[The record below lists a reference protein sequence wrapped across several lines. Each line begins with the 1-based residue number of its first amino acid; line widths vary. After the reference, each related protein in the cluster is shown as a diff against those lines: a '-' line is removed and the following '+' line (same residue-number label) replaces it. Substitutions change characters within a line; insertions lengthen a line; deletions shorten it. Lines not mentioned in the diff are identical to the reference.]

1 MDYTVVV
8 LTHADATFRDSSL
21 SEYIASLP
29 EVKPKDAETPSEGA
43 SSATDSNT
51 ESISMRKFLRD
62 DVGEHVI
69 AVNNKYRCEYE
80 RLKQRDALIDLIDVV
95 QTKNNAKCFKNK
107 YFDKAEKRLKLRRAE
122 EEKARERLLEQEV
135 AESHDA
141 VNKARSLADH
151 FSDAF
156 LRNLQLT
163 RVIKEIEAQ
172 FSDVTKFVERQIKEL
187 KEGIGIFLDLTELAD
202 SPLEDFMKGIV
213 KATVVEA
220 GKQILMKLEEEKIY
234 EVVEEA
240 AKRRQSQQKEE
251 QKQKVK
257 EEAVKWK
264 PMEWYGMRKE
274 KKAAKERHEKLK
286 GEEMEQVRGHQN
298 KMDEIR
304 NNLREIEVEIGKK
317 IKEDKAKVID
327 IIKRNGWDLQEFELA
342 LQYATQAVSLI
353 AESNLKSID
362 AEDLQIKDAED
373 YIHVRNSVES
383 QLNSHLAAMKET
395 LEMMMI
401 FEARIEASN
410 PPYSN
415 TVQRIIIEAINKEA
429 SLVVAE
435 VTDETTQ
442 QELGNMRMEWQKKA
456 LQQAKDDKEINP
468 RGQEVNIEQYERA
481 TNYARLWSLYV
492 AEDNMRK
499 MTSSEIENLR
509 KEIVEEVF
517 TEDLTKAI
525 TQVETNL
532 KFQLEMAKKGKDTLK
547 ILAKIQIEDEKI
559 TVLNQLA
566 RDSLFDAVFFSSIEN
581 EKSISRK
588 EILMNERR
596 AHKLK
601 SLTKVYVVYQ
611 NNRIETKGY
620 ELAQIFT
627 AHAAEF
633 LADRHMKYI
642 RMEEIRKEDETNFKT
657 GMAYVTEELCEE
669 LEKRDQAAVSY
680 FKRFVTPEGKL
691 SPLAKIT
698 RNSIQQ
704 LGRMMMLQP
713 DNSLENRMKL
723 EVLRDDWIRYI
734 EQEKMEHETY
744 LGELIDTLTAC
755 VRDLAPEYA
764 KSMDISQL
772 EQMKANGY
780 KETIRE
786 LTLKVTGQLSDD
798 AKTYFDE
805 EKIGK
810 SIAIYAE
817 LNEEFLRQLAKD
829 VKCFPSE
836 ATVVEERR
844 GEMKISDVGVG
855 DRLLTLSPDGKLI
868 FKDVFML
875 GKSSELRSIHKYHLN
890 HRFS

>member
-1 MDYTVVV
+1 MVV
-8 LTHADATFRDSSL
+8 LTHADASFRDSSL

-135 AESHDA
+135 AESHGA

-163 RVIKEIEAQ
+163 RVKKEIEAQ
-172 FSDVTKFVERQIKEL
+172 FSDMTKFVKRQIKEL

-240 AKRRQSQQKEE
+240 AKKRQSQQKEE

-286 GEEMEQVRGHQN
+286 GEEIEQVRGHQN

-304 NNLREIEVEIGKK
+304 SNLREMEVEIGKK
-317 IKEDKAKVID
+317 IKEDKANVIE

-362 AEDLQIKDAED
+362 AEDFQIKDAED

-410 PPYSN
+410 PPYN
-415 TVQRIIIEAINKEA
+415 NPVQRIIIEAINKEA

-456 LQQAKDDKEINP
+456 LQQAKDEKEINP

-499 MTSSEIENLR
+499 MTSAEIENLR
-509 KEIVEEVF
+509 KEIVEDVF

-588 EILMNERR
+588 EILMNQRR
-596 AHKLK
+596 AHRLK
-601 SLTKVYVVYQ
+601 GLTKAYMIYQ

-620 ELAQIFT
+620 GLAKTFT

-691 SPLAKIT
+691 SPLAKIA

-723 EVLRDDWIRYI
+723 EVLRDDWIRYV

-764 KSMDISQL
+764 KSMNISQL

-786 LTLKVTGQLSDD
+786 LTPKVTGQLSDD

-805 EKIGK
+805 VPCDLCR
-810 SIAIYAE
+810 AE
-817 LNEEFLRQLAKD
+817 RRVPETAGQGCQ
-829 VKCFPSE
+829 VFPSRGDSCGRKQ
-836 ATVVEERR
+836 RR
-844 GEMKISDVGVG
+844 DEDQ
-855 DRLLTLSPDGKLI
+855 
-868 FKDVFML
+868 
-875 GKSSELRSIHKYHLN
+875 
-890 HRFS
+890 

>member
-156 LRNLQLT
+156 LRNLQLN
-163 RVIKEIEAQ
+163 RVKKEIEAQ
-172 FSDVTKFVERQIKEL
+172 FSDMSKFIERQIKEL
-187 KEGIGIFLDLTELAD
+187 KEGIGIFLDLTELPD

-220 GKQILMKLEEEKIY
+220 GKQILMELEEEKIY

-274 KKAAKERHEKLK
+274 KKAARERHEKLK
-286 GEEMEQVRGHQN
+286 GEEIEQVRSHQN

-304 NNLREIEVEIGKK
+304 NNLREMEVEIGKK

-342 LQYATQAVSLI
+342 LHYATQAVSLI

-362 AEDLQIKDAED
+362 AEDLQTKDAED
-373 YIHVRNSVES
+373 YIHTRNSVES

-395 LEMMMI
+395 LKMMMI
-401 FEARIEASN
+401 FEARIEVSN
-410 PPYSN
+410 PSYSN
-415 TVQRIIIEAINKEA
+415 PVQRIIIEAINKEA

-442 QELGNMRMEWQKKA
+442 QELGNMRMERQKKA

-509 KEIVEEVF
+509 R
-517 TEDLTKAI
+517 LWR
-525 TQVETNL
+525 
-532 KFQLEMAKKGKDTLK
+532 MYSLK
-547 ILAKIQIEDEKI
+547 I
-559 TVLNQLA
+559 
-566 RDSLFDAVFFSSIEN
+566 
-581 EKSISRK
+581 
-588 EILMNERR
+588 
-596 AHKLK
+596 
-601 SLTKVYVVYQ
+601 
-611 NNRIETKGY
+611 
-620 ELAQIFT
+620 
-627 AHAAEF
+627 
-633 LADRHMKYI
+633 
-642 RMEEIRKEDETNFKT
+642 
-657 GMAYVTEELCEE
+657 
-669 LEKRDQAAVSY
+669 
-680 FKRFVTPEGKL
+680 
-691 SPLAKIT
+691 
-698 RNSIQQ
+698 
-704 LGRMMMLQP
+704 
-713 DNSLENRMKL
+713 
-723 EVLRDDWIRYI
+723 
-734 EQEKMEHETY
+734 
-744 LGELIDTLTAC
+744 
-755 VRDLAPEYA
+755 
-764 KSMDISQL
+764 
-772 EQMKANGY
+772 
-780 KETIRE
+780 
-786 LTLKVTGQLSDD
+786 
-798 AKTYFDE
+798 
-805 EKIGK
+805 
-810 SIAIYAE
+810 
-817 LNEEFLRQLAKD
+817 
-829 VKCFPSE
+829 
-836 ATVVEERR
+836 
-844 GEMKISDVGVG
+844 
-855 DRLLTLSPDGKLI
+855 
-868 FKDVFML
+868 
-875 GKSSELRSIHKYHLN
+875 
-890 HRFS
+890 

>member
-29 EVKPKDAETPSEGA
+29 EVKPKDAETPSDGA
-43 SSATDSNT
+43 TSTTDSNM

-62 DVGEHVI
+62 DVSEHVI

-141 VNKARSLADH
+141 VYKARSLADH

-163 RVIKEIEAQ
+163 RVKKEIKAQ
-172 FSDVTKFVERQIKEL
+172 FSDMTKYVEKQIKEL
-187 KEGIGIFLDLTELAD
+187 KEGIGVVLDLTELPD
-202 SPLEDFMKGIV
+202 SSLEDFMKGIV

-220 GKQILMKLEEEKIY
+220 GKQMLMELEEQKIY

-240 AKRRQSQQKEE
+240 AKRRQTQQKEE

-274 KKAAKERHEKLK
+274 KKSIKEKHEKLK
-286 GEEMEQVRGHQN
+286 GEEIEQVRVHQN

-304 NNLREIEVEIGKK
+304 NNLREMEVQIGKK
-317 IKEDKAKVID
+317 IKEEKAKVVD
-327 IIKRNGWDLQEFELA
+327 IIKGNGWNLQEFELA

-353 AESNLKSID
+353 ADSNLKGTD
-362 AEDLQIKDAED
+362 AEDLQTKDAED
-373 YIHVRNSVES
+373 YIHVRKSVES
-383 QLNSHLAAMKET
+383 QLHSHLAAMKET

-401 FEARIEASN
+401 YEARIEASN
-410 PPYSN
+410 TSYSN
-415 TVQRIIIEAINKEA
+415 PVQRIIVEAINKEA
-429 SLVVAE
+429 SLVVAQ
-435 VTDETTQ
+435 VADEKTQ

-468 RGQEVNIEQYERA
+468 RGQEINIEQYERA
-481 TNYARLWSLYV
+481 TNYARLWSLYM

-499 MTSSEIENLR
+499 MTSADIENLR
-509 KEIVEEVF
+509 KEIADDVF
-517 TEDLTKAI
+517 TEDLTQAI
-525 TQVETNL
+525 TQVEKNL
-532 KFQLEMAKKGKDTLK
+532 KFQLEMAKKGKDTLQ
-547 ILAKIQIEDEKI
+547 ILAKIQIEDEKMS
-559 TVLNQLA
+559 VLHQLA

-581 EKSISRK
+581 EKSLSRK
-588 EILMNERR
+588 ELLMNERR
-596 AHKLK
+596 AHRLK
-601 SLTKVYVVYQ
+601 DLTKAYMVYQ

-620 ELAQIFT
+620 ELAKIFT
-627 AHAAEF
+627 DHASEF

-642 RMEEIRKEDETNFKT
+642 RMEEIRKEDETNFKD

-669 LEKRDQAAVSY
+669 LERRDQAAVSY

-691 SPLAKIT
+691 SPLAKIA

-723 EVLRDDWIRYI
+723 EVLRDDWIRHV
-734 EQEKMEHETY
+734 EQEKLEHETY

-780 KETIRE
+780 KETIKE
-786 LTLKVTGQLSDD
+786 LTPKVIGQLSDD

-836 ATVVEERR
+836 ATVVEEKR
-844 GEMKISDVGVG
+844 GEMKICDVRVG
-855 DRLLTLSPDGKLI
+855 DRLLTVSPEGKLVYE
-868 FKDVFML
+868 DVFML
-875 GKSSELRSIHKYHLN
+875 GKSS
-890 HRFS
+890 

>member
-43 SSATDSNT
+43 SSATDSKT

-163 RVIKEIEAQ
+163 RVKKEIKAH
-172 FSDVTKFVERQIKEL
+172 FSDMTKFVERQIKEL

-220 GKQILMKLEEEKIY
+220 GKQILMELEEEKIY

-286 GEEMEQVRGHQN
+286 GEEIEQVRGHQN

-304 NNLREIEVEIGKK
+304 NNLREMEVEIGKK

-327 IIKRNGWDLQEFELA
+327 IIKRNGWDVQEFELA

-353 AESNLKSID
+353 AESNVKSID

-415 TVQRIIIEAINKEA
+415 PVQRIIIEAINKEA

-456 LQQAKDDKEINP
+456 LQQAKDEKEINP

-499 MTSSEIENLR
+499 MTSTEIENLR
-509 KEIVEEVF
+509 KEIVEDVF

-581 EKSISRK
+581 QKSISRK

-596 AHKLK
+596 AHRLK
-601 SLTKVYVVYQ
+601 GLTKAYMIYQ

-620 ELAQIFT
+620 ELAKIFT

-680 FKRFVTPEGKL
+680 FKRFVTPEGRL
-691 SPLAKIT
+691 SPLAKIA

-704 LGRMMMLQP
+704 LGRIMMLQP

-723 EVLRDDWIRYI
+723 EVLRDDWIRYV
-734 EQEKMEHETY
+734 EQEKLEHETY

-786 LTLKVTGQLSDD
+786 LTPKVTGQLSND

-844 GEMKISDVGVG
+844 AEMKISDVGVG
-855 DRLLTLSPDGKLI
+855 DRLLTLSPDGKLVYE
-868 FKDVFML
+868 DVFML
-875 GKSSELRSIHKYHLN
+875 GKSSELRN
-890 HRFS
+890 T